1 MKRVWAGMLA
11 VVMAALLL
19 AGCSSKPT
27 EYAILDEA
35 LADEEYGIGF
45 RKGDFALQYE
55 VEKILVELKNDG
67 TLAEI
72 SKKWFDEDK
81 ITVPDT
87 YTPPTQATDD
97 SLQKVKDKGALT
109 LGLDDSLPPMGFRSS
124 DGEVVGFDIDVAQ
137 KVCEKMGVTL
147 YTQSIDWNAKEQE
160 LSSGKIDCIW
170 NGFTINEE
178 RKQNM
183 NLTFP
188 YMTNRQVVVVLK
200 DSEIKSLADLSG
212 KKVVLQQS
220 STAEQALDKN
230 EELKNSLKEVV
241 KVKNNVI
248 ALNDLGRSGC
258 DAVVMDE
265 TVARYYKS
273 RTDQLAL
280 DASAAGEQ
288 E

>member
-1 MKRVWAGMLA
+1 
-11 VVMAALLL
+11 
-19 AGCSSKPT
+19 
-27 EYAILDEA
+27 
-35 LADEEYGIGF
+35 
-45 RKGDFALQYE
+45 
-55 VEKILVELKNDG
+55 
-67 TLAEI
+67 
-72 SKKWFDEDK
+72 
-81 ITVPDT
+81 
-87 YTPPTQATDD
+87 
-97 SLQKVKDKGALT
+97 
-109 LGLDDSLPPMGFRSS
+109 
-124 DGEVVGFDIDVAQ
+124 
-137 KVCEKMGVTL
+137 
-147 YTQSIDWNAKEQE
+147 
-160 LSSGKIDCIW
+160 
-170 NGFTINEE
+170 
-178 RKQNM
+178 M